1 MFVIFWKFK
10 PRAGYEAEFE
20 SAYGPHGV
28 WTDLFSRVNG
38 YLGSS
43 LLKEVE
49 GEDIYIAVDRWDSKE
64 TFKSF
69 MDRYKTDY
77 DTIDRHFED
86 ITDYEIKIGEFITY

>member
-1 MFVIFWKFK
+1 MYVIFWKFK
-10 PRAGYEAEFE
+10 PRAGYETEFE
-20 SAYGPHGV
+20 NAYGPHGV

-49 GEDIYIAVDRWDSKE
+49 GEETYIAVDRWDSKE
-64 TFKSF
+64 TFNSF
-69 MDRYKTDY
+69 MERYGADY

-86 ITDYEIKIGEFITY
+86 ITEYEVKLGEFTTY